1 MPSVETEKGPRKVW
15 SPRSPSMKPSVRET
29 VMNVPVNQSDF
40 NDLVSEDLKTTS
52 RIIAEKFGKR
62 HSDVI
67 RAIRDMV
74 EKEPDW
80 GLRNFASFKANDL
93 TGDSVSH
100 YELTRDGYSML
111 VMGFTG
117 KAAMDWKIRFLE
129 AFNAM
134 EARLKTQPTT
144 IDLHDPSQL
153 VPLLSSYAQRTQVAE
168 TKVAEL
174 APKAEA
180 YDQIDALDGSLSIR
194 PAAKVLSVPEH
205 KLKTWLQ
212 VNKWAFRQNGKGP
225 LQAYTDKRNVG
236 YLDHKLGSYENSK
249 GEKKPTITLMV
260 TPKGLQRLASVFAK
274 EGGAA

>member
-1 MPSVETEKGPRKVW
+1 
-15 SPRSPSMKPSVRET
+15 
-29 VMNVPVNQSDF
+29 MNVPVNQSDF
-40 NDLVSEDLKTTS
+40 NGLVSEDLKTTS
-52 RIIAEKFGKR
+52 RIIAEKFGKM
-62 HSDVI
+62 HKNVL
-67 RAIRDMV
+67 RDIKNLIASNP
-74 EKEPDW
+74 EW
-80 GLRNFASFKANDL
+80 GVLNFAQTPYVDPQNGQSYQM
-93 TGDSVSH
+93 

-117 KAAMDWKIRFLE
+117 KAAMDWKIKFLE

-134 EARLKTQPTT
+134 EARLKSQPAT

-236 YLDHKLGSYENSK
+236 YLDHKLGSYENSR